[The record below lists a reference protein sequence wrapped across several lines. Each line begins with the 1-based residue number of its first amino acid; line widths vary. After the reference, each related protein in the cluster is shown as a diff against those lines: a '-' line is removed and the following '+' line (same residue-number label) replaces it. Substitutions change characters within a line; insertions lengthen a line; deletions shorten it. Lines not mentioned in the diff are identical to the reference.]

1 MAKKHTK
8 TETSANSNK
17 CEKRKTD
24 EETDRRTDRQMDH
37 WLYAVYEWDVFKF

>member
-1 MAKKHTK
+1 MPLNGKKHTK

-24 EETDRRTDRQMDH
+24 EETDRQTNGSTDGQ
-37 WLYAVYEWDVFKF
+37 LAVCCI